1 MPGVDG
7 TSLGGVSAEVDGAS
21 LRPGDD
27 TGASLQDLAMR
38 GPTLVY
44 SGVLPRVMCSQPLDP
59 QVMFA

>member
-7 TSLGGVSAEVDGAS
+7 TSLGGVSVEVDGAS

-44 SGVLPRVMCSQPLDP
+44 SGVLPRVMCS
-59 QVMFA
+59 